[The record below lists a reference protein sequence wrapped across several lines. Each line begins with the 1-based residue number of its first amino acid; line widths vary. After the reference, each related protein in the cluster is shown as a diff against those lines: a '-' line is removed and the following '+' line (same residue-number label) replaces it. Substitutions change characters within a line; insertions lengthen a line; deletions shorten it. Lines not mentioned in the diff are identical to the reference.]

1 LLERPRLDLD
11 QKPTTSRKF
20 VKYDPAVYS
29 LPTRIGGEITKM
41 KKHYF
46 PVFLAALALLILTIP
61 GARATT
67 PEAVTNS
74 GFYDH
79 QIIEYQ
85 ATAEVTSSPHAA
97 QLIAKGNIVFHI
109 VGANGNTPAVQCTR
123 LKAALPQ
130 DATSCNVLN
139 FIPTEI
145 GYSGGAWNLQIF
157 HWKNGVTPT
166 ELSKDDDITAAVS
179 AGLGTLEITSILVR
193 CPVVNFASLR

>member
-1 LLERPRLDLD
+1 
-11 QKPTTSRKF
+11 
-20 VKYDPAVYS
+20 
-29 LPTRIGGEITKM
+29 M
-41 KKHYF
+41 KKRYF
-46 PVFLAALALLILTIP
+46 PVFLAAIALLILTIP

-67 PEAVTNS
+67 PVAVTNS

-85 ATAEVTSSPHAA
+85 ATAEVTSSPQAA

-109 VGANGNTPAVQCTR
+109 VDESGNTPAVQCAR
-123 LKAALPQ
+123 LRAALPQ

-145 GYSGGAWNLQIF
+145 GYNGGAWNLQVF
-157 HWKNGVTPT
+157 HWKHGVTPS
-166 ELSKDDDITAAVS
+166 ELSKDDDITMAVG
-179 AGLGTLEITSILVR
+179 AGLGTLEITSTLVR